1 MSEISAKHL
10 ISTQNIVK
18 PQKITKHSIHTPH
31 LAIKFFEGDQEL
43 NLNEIDSEDRE
54 QISDEE
60 PEQQLISEI

>member
-1 MSEISAKHL
+1 M
-10 ISTQNIVK
+10 
-18 PQKITKHSIHTPH
+18 PH